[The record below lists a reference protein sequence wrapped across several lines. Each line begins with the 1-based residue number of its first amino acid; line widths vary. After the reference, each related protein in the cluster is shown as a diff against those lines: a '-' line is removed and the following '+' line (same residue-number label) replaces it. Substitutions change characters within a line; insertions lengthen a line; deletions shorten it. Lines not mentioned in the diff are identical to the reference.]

1 MEMATTGAKMQELR
15 RATNPLFNDRK
26 LKLGTFCTN
35 LSGGCAITTMPGTLE
50 VTWPNT
56 VRLAQLA
63 DDMQFEAIVPVGRWR
78 GFGGVTNFNGA
89 GFECFSWAAGISAS
103 TKYSA
108 VFATSHIP
116 TIHPIMAA
124 KQATVIDHISGGRHA
139 INIVAGWYR
148 TELEMFGVPMID
160 HDARYDMAAE
170 WIEIMMKLWT
180 LEEDFDY
187 DGKYYQVK
195 RGTLAP
201 KPIQRPYPAIM
212 NAGGSGKGQ
221 HFSAKYSDIAFIQF
235 DYHDIEFAKKKV
247 ETYRR
252 LAREEY
258 GRDLKVWSFGYVVQ
272 RETEKEA
279 KDFLHHYVHEKG
291 DWVAAGNLIE
301 MLGLNSLAVEPGAF
315 EKLKAH
321 FMAGWGA
328 FPLVGT
334 KEQIVDGLA
343 ALSSTGI
350 DGALLSWPLYEEGML
365 AFQKE
370 TLPLLKQAGL
380 R

>member
-1 MEMATTGAKMQELR
+1 M
-15 RATNPLFNDRK
+15 
-26 LKLGTFCTN
+26 
-35 LSGGCAITTMPGTLE
+35 
-50 VTWPNT
+50 
-56 VRLAQLA
+56 RLAQLA
-63 DDMQFEAIVPVGRWR
+63 DEMQFEALVPVGRWR
-78 GFGGVTNFNGA
+78 GFGGVTNFDGA
-89 GFECFSWAAGISAS
+89 GFECFSWAAGIGAS

-108 VFATSHIP
+108 VFATSHVP

-180 LEEDFDY
+180 LEDDFDY

-221 HFSAKYSDIAFIQF
+221 HFSRNTPTSPSSSS
-235 DYHDIEFAKKKV
+235 
-247 ETYRR
+247 TTTTSSSPRR
-252 LAREEY
+252 RSRPTSVSPGEEY

-279 KDFLHHYVHEKG
+279 KDFLQHYVHEKG
-291 DWVAAGNLIE
+291 DWVAAGDLIE

-334 KEQIVDGLA
+334 KEHIVDGLA
-343 ALSSTGI
+343 ALASTEST
-350 DGALLSWPLYEEGML
+350 ARCRV
-365 AFQKE
+365 A
-370 TLPLLKQAGL
+370 AV
-380 R
+380 

>member
-1 MEMATTGAKMQELR
+1 
-15 RATNPLFNDRK
+15 
-26 LKLGTFCTN
+26 
-35 LSGGCAITTMPGTLE
+35 
-50 VTWPNT
+50 
-56 VRLAQLA
+56 
-63 DDMQFEAIVPVGRWR
+63 
-78 GFGGVTNFNGA
+78 
-89 GFECFSWAAGISAS
+89 
-103 TKYSA
+103 
-108 VFATSHIP
+108 
-116 TIHPIMAA
+116 
-124 KQATVIDHISGGRHA
+124 
-139 INIVAGWYR
+139 
-148 TELEMFGVPMID
+148 MFGVPMID

-247 ETYRR
+247 ETYKR

-258 GRDLKVWSFGYVVQ
+258 GRDMEIWSFGYVVQ

-301 MLGLNSLAVEPGAF
+301 MLGIEF
-315 EKLKAH
+315 
-321 FMAGWGA
+321 
-328 FPLVGT
+328 VG
-334 KEQIVDGLA
+334 GR
-343 ALSSTGI
+343 
-350 DGALLSWPLYEEGML
+350 
-365 AFQKE
+365 
-370 TLPLLKQAGL
+370 AGL
-380 R
+380 SKAQSPLHGRVGRIPAGRHQGADRRRARRLGLDRNRRRAVVVAAVRGRHAGVPERDAAAA

>member
-1 MEMATTGAKMQELR
+1 MATTSAKMQELR

-63 DDMQFEAIVPVGRWR
+63 DDMQFEALVPVGRWR

-89 GFECFSWAAGISAS
+89 GFECFSWAAGIGAS

-235 DYHDIEFAKKKV
+235 DYHDIEFAKN
-247 ETYRR
+247 E
-252 LAREEY
+252 
-258 GRDLKVWSFGYVVQ
+258 GRDL
-272 RETEKEA
+272 
-279 KDFLHHYVHEKG
+279 
-291 DWVAAGNLIE
+291 
-301 MLGLNSLAVEPGAF
+301 
-315 EKLKAH
+315 
-321 FMAGWGA
+321 
-328 FPLVGT
+328 
-334 KEQIVDGLA
+334 
-343 ALSSTGI
+343 
-350 DGALLSWPLYEEGML
+350 
-365 AFQKE
+365 
-370 TLPLLKQAGL
+370 
-380 R
+380 

>member
-1 MEMATTGAKMQELR
+1 MAGSSADLQELR
-15 RATNPLFNDRK
+15 RATNPLFGDRK

-35 LSGGCAITTMPGTLE
+35 LQGGCAITTMPGTLD

-56 VRLAQLA
+56 LRLARIA
-63 DDMQFEAIVPVGRWR
+63 EDMEFEALVPVGRWR
-78 GFGGVTNFNGA
+78 GFGGETNFNGA
-89 GFECFSWAAGISAS
+89 GFECFSWAAGIGAS
-103 TKYSA
+103 TKYPA

-124 KQATVIDHISGGRHA
+124 KQATVIDHITGGRHG
-139 INIVAGWYR
+139 INIVAGWYS
-148 TELEMFGVPMID
+148 TELEMFGVPMIE

-180 LEEDFDY
+180 MEEDFDY

-195 RGTLAP
+195 KGTLAP
-201 KPIQRPYPAIM
+201 KPLQKPYPAIM

-221 HFSAKYSDIAFIQF
+221 HFSARYSDIAFIQF
-235 DYHDIEFAKKKV
+235 DYHDIEFARKKV
-247 ETYRR
+247 ESYKQ

-279 KDFLHHYVHEKG
+279 KDFLHYYVHEKG
-291 DWVAAGNLIE
+291 DWVAAGNLID
-301 MLGLNSLAVEPGAF
+301 MLGLNSRAVEPAAVQQ
-315 EKLKAH
+315 LKAH

-334 KEQIVDGLA
+334 KEQVVDGLA
-343 ALSSTGI
+343 ALASTGI
-350 DGALLSWPLYEEGML
+350 DGALLNWPLYEEGML
-365 AFQKE
+365 TFQKD